1 MTDFEITEKAKAL
14 LGGMAL
20 EVANPSL
27 RRVFI
32 TVAPGDLAAA
42 VTALRDHLGF
52 HYLATISGVDDK
64 DDFEL
69 LYHFANKHAC
79 LNVRT
84 RIPKAAPRIASIT
97 PIIPGAILYER
108 EIQDMFGIIM
118 ENIPDPRPLLL
129 PDDWPAEN
137 FPLRKDWKFERPVEK
152 IPGGQS

>member
-32 TVAPGDLAAA
+32 TVAPGDLTAA

-108 EIQDMFGIIM
+108 EIQDMFGIIVK
-118 ENIPDPRPLLL
+118 NIPDPRPLLL